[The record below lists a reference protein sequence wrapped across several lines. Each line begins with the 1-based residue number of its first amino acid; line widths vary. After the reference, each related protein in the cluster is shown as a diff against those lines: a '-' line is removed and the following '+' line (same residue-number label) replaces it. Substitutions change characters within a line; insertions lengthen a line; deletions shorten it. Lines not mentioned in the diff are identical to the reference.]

1 MGSRLSERINV
12 FPAAVWVSAAAFS
25 QFVGVAT
32 VVGADSA
39 ETVTAQLRKATSAGG
54 ANAADFGAAVVTTS
68 ESADETIKAAA
79 DGRSDE
85 LGQTEGGVP
94 YTHVSLLVSDGASPE
109 TGTGVLIAGDARY
122 SGDTLAGLG
131 LAGL

>member
-1 MGSRLSERINV
+1 MASRLSERINV
-12 FPAAVWVSAAAFS
+12 FPAGVWVSAAAFA

-32 VVGADSA
+32 LVGADDG
-39 ETVTAQLRKATSAGG
+39 ETVAAQLRKATDGSGT
-54 ANAADFGAAVVTTS
+54 NAADFGAAVTTAS
-68 ESADETIKAAA
+68 DSADETIKAAA
-79 DGRSDE
+79 DGRADE
-85 LGQTEGGVP
+85 LGQTEAGLA
-94 YTHVSLLVSDGASPE
+94 YTHVSLAVEGTSSPE